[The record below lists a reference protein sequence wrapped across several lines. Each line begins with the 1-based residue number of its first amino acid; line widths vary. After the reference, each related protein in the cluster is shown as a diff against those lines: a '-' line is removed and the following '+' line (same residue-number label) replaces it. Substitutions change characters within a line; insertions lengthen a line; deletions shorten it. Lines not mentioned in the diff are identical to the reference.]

1 MLPVQPRRLR
11 RAQEKLRPVRIRTGV
26 RHGQN
31 ARPGVLEREILVLEL
46 VPVDRFT
53 PGAVLVGKVAALAHE
68 PGNHPVKRRLLEPK
82 PGLSRAQLTEVFRGF
97 RAHVLSELLLYM
109 RVRVVVVVV
118 VVVYERRRG
127 PPEVVSAR
135 QNERNKKRIVTFAAG

>member
-1 MLPVQPRRLR
+1 M
-11 RAQEKLRPVRIRTGV
+11 
-26 RHGQN
+26 
-31 ARPGVLEREILVLEL
+31 LEREILVLEL

-97 RAHVLSELLLYM
+97 RAHVLSELLLHM
-109 RVRVVVVVV
+109 FVLFSLLFMKEEEDHQRSSALAKM
-118 VVVYERRRG
+118 EQKTNRR
-127 PPEVVSAR
+127 P
-135 QNERNKKRIVTFAAG
+135 FAAG

>member
-97 RAHVLSELLLYM
+97 RAHVLSELLLYVFVLLFSLLLLFM
-109 RVRVVVVVV
+109 KEEEDHQRSSALAKM
-118 VVVYERRRG
+118 EQKTNRRL
-127 PPEVVSAR
+127 
-135 QNERNKKRIVTFAAG
+135 FAGG